1 MDAAYWHQ
9 RWESSDISFHEAESN
24 TGLVRHF
31 EKLAVAEGSRV
42 FVPLCGKTLDIAWLL
57 SKGYRAVG
65 VELSE
70 LAIEQLFAELGLLP
84 KVTVTGKFRK
94 FSAKN
99 IDIYVGD
106 IFDVSKSTLG
116 PVAAVYDRAAL
127 VALPEETRRRY
138 AAHLV
143 EITANA
149 PQLLITF
156 VYDQSLMEGPPFSL
170 SAAEVDEH
178 YGESHAATSVE
189 CTDIPGGLKGIC
201 PAKTQVWLLTVDF

>member
-9 RWESSDISFHEAESN
+9 RWENSDISFHEAESN
-24 TGLVRHF
+24 IGLVRHF

-57 SKGYRAVG
+57 STGYRVVG

-70 LAIEQLFAELGLLP
+70 LAIEQLFAELGLMP
-84 KVTVTGKFRK
+84 KVTETGKFRK

-99 IDIYVGD
+99 IDIFVGD

-143 EITANA
+143 EITTNA

-156 VYDQSLMEGPPFSL
+156 VYDQSLMEAPPFSL

-178 YGESHAATSVE
+178 YGNSYTTTFIE
-189 CTDIPGGLKGIC
+189 CADIPGGLKGIC
-201 PAKTQVWLLTVDF
+201 PARTQVWLLKNRP